1 MTSEV
6 FRYPVVELHA
16 GDDWH
21 DITEDVRYRGGITIT
36 RGRGDE
42 DDAAPP
48 QTCRLT
54 LDDRNGDYNPRN
66 PVGRWY
72 GSIGRNTP
80 VRVGLMLA
88 SSQFGTPVAGSW
100 GSTDDVDGQTVYS
113 WTPNGG
119 TAADHAVAGGFGTH
133 ALAAAGNIRTADLR
147 DVDLRDV
154 EARVTV
160 TVPTN
165 DVTGTGAI
173 GAANIMLHGQNS
185 GGTLSYYMLRLLIQP
200 DETVTVNFYYI
211 STVTTVLS
219 TDDTVPGLVHSAAQP
234 LRAAFGIE
242 GRTLRA
248 KVWPASG
255 PEPYEWHKTYVDEDT
270 SGARPLV
277 VGTSGFVGIRSSLV
291 AGNTNGPITLSYSDF
306 ELRHPRFSGEV
317 SVWPPTRDVTG
328 SDKTVTVTAA
338 GPRRRGTQGASVLGS
353 PLRRHLSNDVG
364 PFGGGVTPWAYWP
377 LEDQF
382 RQVAGEVVAL
392 AGDGE
397 LVFQPPTVGTTA
409 GRISWAADSSLP
421 GSSALPTLTGGG
433 SLIGYL
439 SPATPDDAWTVTW
452 AEKMNASDG
461 AFCLFATSMDYI
473 QVVALLDP
481 SSSATTLN
489 VYLTV
494 SALGISALMMSYS
507 FASKEDVET
516 WHHYALDAYQS
527 GSSVTF
533 SLYVDGSLTAS
544 YTQSSLTL
552 NGFARAQLSSV
563 TNAQSTVGIGHVAV
577 FYDFPNLSRTVEAF
591 GGNRS
596 ETAGQRMQRLCREEG
611 AEFDW
616 IGTIEVGTYPPSTR
630 AHTPLVGA
638 QSDGTLVALL
648 DDAAEVDRGL
658 LFEQRG
664 IVGYHYRTRTTL
676 YSQVP
681 AVVLDY
687 AAGQIAPDWRPVDD
701 DRYTRNDVTAS
712 RTGGGSYRHE
722 VTEGRLSTADV
733 VDGGAGRYRESVT
746 VNVQTDAQLAG
757 LAEWIAHLGTVDEPR
772 YPTIAVEL
780 HGHGLRGDAVRQFGL
795 LDLDLGD
802 LVVIENVDD
811 VADDV
816 EQLVVGYTEHLTEY
830 VHALTLVCAPASPYR
845 VAVLDS
851 AAARL
856 DSGSS
861 TLTAGISSTA
871 TSWQVSTSNPLDL
884 WTTTPGEFPLDV
896 MIGGERITLSSITG
910 ATSPQTFTA
919 SARSVN
925 GIVKS
930 HQAAAEVH
938 VAQPVYLGL

>member
-6 FRYPVVELHA
+6 LRYPVVELYAA
-16 GDDWH
+16 GDWH
-21 DITEDVRYRGGITIT
+21 EITEDVRYRGGIAIT

-66 PVGRWY
+66 PVGAY
-72 GSIGRNTP
+72 FGSIGRNTP

-88 SSQFGTPVAGSW
+88 SCSFGTVSASGW
-100 GSTDDVDGQTVYS
+100 GSTDAVDGQTVYAWS
-113 WTPNGG
+113 SFTGAATDYTVSGG
-119 TAADHAVAGGFGTH
+119 VGSHRVAVANSPRLSY
-133 ALAAAGNIRTADLR
+133 LAA
-147 DVDLRDV
+147 VDLADV

-160 TVPTN
+160 TVP
-165 DVTGTGAI
+165 VMPTGAPI
-173 GAANIMLHGQNS
+173 NPANLVLRGQSTTDFYRLRVQIQTSGVINLDILNGAG
-185 GGTLSYYMLRLLIQP
+185 
-200 DETVTVNFYYI
+200 
-211 STVTTVLS
+211 TVLS
-219 TDDTVPGLVHSAAQP
+219 GSTTELGFTHTAGVPFRVV
-234 LRAAFGIE
+234 FGAE

-248 KVWPASG
+248 KVWPVSE
-255 PEPYEWHKTYVDEDT
+255 PEPYGWHKTYVDED
-270 SGARPLV
+270 SARARPALTD
-277 VGTSGFVGIRSSLV
+277 GAGFVGIRSSTN
-291 AGNTNGPITLSYSDF
+291 ASNTNVPVVLTYDDF

-328 SDKTVTVTAA
+328 SDKVVTVTAA
-338 GPRRRGTQGASVLGS
+338 GPRRRGTQGASALGS

-421 GSSALPTLTGGG
+421 GSAALPTLTGGG

-439 SPATPDDAWTVTW
+439 SPATPPDAWTVTW
-452 AEKMNASDG
+452 AQKMSASDG
-461 AFCLFATSMDYI
+461 VFCLFATALEYI
-473 QVVALLDP
+473 QVVAVLDP
-481 SSSATTLN
+481 SVSATTLN
-489 VYLTV
+489 LYLTV
-494 SALGISALMMSYS
+494 SSLGISTLMMSYS

-516 WHHYALDAYQS
+516 WHHYALDAYVA
-527 GSSVTF
+527 GTSVTF
-533 SLYVDGSLTAS
+533 TFYVDGGAVDSHTEIS
-544 YTQSSLTL
+544 MPL
-552 NGFARAQLSSV
+552 NEFARVQLSSV
-563 TNAQSTVGIGHVAV
+563 TNAQSTIGIGHVAV
-577 FYDFPNLSRTVEAF
+577 FYAFPNMSQLAESF
-591 GGNRS
+591 LGNTS

-616 IGTIEVGTYPPSTR
+616 IGTIEVGTYPPSAN
-630 AHTPLVGA
+630 AHTPAVGA
-638 QSDGTLVALL
+638 QREGTLVALL
-648 DDAAEVDRGL
+648 DDAAETDRGL

-676 YSQVP
+676 YSQDP
-681 AVVLDY
+681 AVTLDF
-687 AAGQIAPDWRPVDD
+687 AAGHIAPDWRPVDD
-701 DRYTRNDVTAS
+701 DRYTRNDVVAQ
-712 RTGGGSYRHE
+712 RTGGGTYRHE
-722 VTEGRLSTADV
+722 VASGRLSTADV
-733 VDGGAGRYRESVT
+733 ADGGAGRYRESVT
-746 VNVQTDAQLAG
+746 VNVQNDSQLAG

-772 YPTIAVEL
+772 YPTVSVDL
-780 HGHGLRGDAVRQFGL
+780 HGHALRGDAVRQFAL

-811 VADDV
+811 VVDDV
-816 EQLVVGYTEHLTEY
+816 EQLVVGYTEHLSEY

-851 AAARL
+851 ANTRL

-861 TLTAGISSTA
+861 TLTVGIDETDL
-871 TSWQVSTSNPLDL
+871 SWQVSTSNPLDL
-884 WTTTPGEFPLDV
+884 WTTDAAEFPFEV
-896 MIGGERITLSSITG
+896 VIGGERITVSAISGT
-910 ATSPQTFTA
+910 TSPQTFTA

-925 GIVKS
+925 GVVKS

-938 VAQPVYLGL
+938 VAQPVCLGL